1 MLSLLIVLILTW
13 NFYIGYSRG
22 IILQS
27 FYVLGA
33 LLSLLVANRFY
44 IGLAHKLTLWI
55 PYSNPVEGTSVF
67 FFKSVDIF
75 VLDKVYYAGL
85 AFFIIFLLGY
95 VLSRFL
101 GIFVHFLLLNYF
113 DNQWTKCLSGGLA
126 FLVSLLFLNMLL
138 SIFATVPMPF
148 LQHYLHSSFLTR
160 LVIEHLPPLTIIIQK
175 LWIQAII

>member
-1 MLSLLIVLILTW
+1 MLSLLIVLVLTW

-33 LLSLLVANRFY
+33 LLS
-44 IGLAHKLTLWI
+44 
-55 PYSNPVEGTSVF
+55 SVF

-95 VLSRFL
+95 ALSRFL
-101 GIFVHFLLLNYF
+101 GIFVHFLLLDYF

-126 FLVSLLFLNMLL
+126 LLVSLLFLNMLL

-148 LQHYLHSSFLTR
+148 LQHYLHSSFLAR

>member
-85 AFFIIFLLGY
+85 AFFY
-95 VLSRFL
+95 
-101 GIFVHFLLLNYF
+101 HFLIGV
-113 DNQWTKCLSGGLA
+113 CIESLSWDFCSFPFA
-126 FLVSLLFLNMLL
+126 KLF
-138 SIFATVPMPF
+138 
-148 LQHYLHSSFLTR
+148 
-160 LVIEHLPPLTIIIQK
+160 
-175 LWIQAII
+175 